1 MVMLAEE
8 MQENTLFEQSLKGLK
23 WNLQQADSRVVQT
36 LKQKLEIP
44 ELLATI
50 MANRGITEE
59 VAGKQ
64 FLNPTI
70 KELLPDPY
78 GLKDM
83 ELAIDRMVKAINNNE
98 KITVFG
104 DYDVDG
110 ATSSALLT
118 RFFREIDVNVEIY
131 IPNRILEGYGLNI
144 EALKSIKDKG
154 TSLVISVDCGIV
166 SFDPIKDAKEYGL
179 DIIVVDHH
187 LSTDTIP
194 EADAVVNPNRFDD
207 TFTPKG
213 LAAVGVC
220 FLVLVALR
228 SRLKK
233 EGFFDNRRLPDLL
246 KALDIVAL
254 GTVCDVMPLVGL
266 NRAFVSHGL
275 KQIAQRQNLG
285 LSTLAN
291 VARLDS
297 KPESYHLGFVL
308 GPRINAGGRV
318 GEGNLGAELLST
330 LDPMRAYEIANRL
343 EELNKERRTVEAL
356 ILEEVI
362 EQVES
367 TKLYENPMILVKGND
382 WHQGILG
389 ILASRIKERY
399 NKPVAIISMISGV
412 GKGSGRSIVGVD
424 LGTLLANAK
433 AKGLLVHGGGHAMAG
448 GFTIMDA
455 KFDAFQEYVFS
466 TLGNTDLLTEKAK
479 ESYIDAVLAVSA
491 VNGKTLRLCQQA
503 APFGNG
509 NMAPKFVIVSARIA
523 NVIVVGRVH
532 LMIILNDPKIDKNAV
547 NTIKCV
553 FFKALEND
561 YGPLLMKSIGKT
573 ANFIGH
579 LQHNINDDNKADFI
593 VEDICD
599 LK

>member
-8 MQENTLFEQSLKGLK
+8 MYTKDIFIKSLKGLT
-23 WNLQQADSRVVQT
+23 WILQEADSRLVQS

-50 MANRGITEE
+50 LVNRGITDEIS
-59 VAGKQ
+59 AKRY
-64 FLNPTI
+64 LNPTI

-83 ELAIDRMVKAINNNE
+83 DLAVDRIVKAILNKE

-110 ATSSALLT
+110 ATSSALIT

-131 IPNRILEGYGLNI
+131 IPNRILEGYGLNL

-166 SFDPIKDAKEYGL
+166 SFDPIKGAKEYGL
-179 DIIVVDHH
+179 DVIVIDHH

-228 SRLKK
+228 SKLRKD
-233 EGFFDNRRLPDLL
+233 GFFEKRREPDLL

-275 KQIAQRQNLG
+275 KQIAHRQNLG

-291 VARLDS
+291 AARLDA

-343 EELNKERRTVEAL
+343 EELNRERRAVEAIILDEVLEL
-356 ILEEVI
+356 IEK
-362 EQVES
+362 S
-367 TKLYENPMILVKGND
+367 KLYTQPMILVKGEN

-399 NKPVAIISMISGV
+399 NKPVAVVSMINGL

-433 AKGLLVHGGGHAMAG
+433 AQGLLVHGGGHAMAG
-448 GFTIMDA
+448 GFTVEDS
-455 KFDAFQEYVFS
+455 KFEAFKDFAFKA
-466 TLGNTDLLTEKAK
+466 LGNTDLLTEKSK
-479 ESYIDAVLAVSA
+479 ECYVDSAIAVTAVC
-491 VNGKTLRLCQQA
+491 GKTLRLCQQA

-509 NMAPKFVIVSARIA
+509 NMAPKFVIVGARIA

-532 LMIILNDPKIDKNAV
+532 LMVILNDPFIDKKAS

-553 FFKALEND
+553 FFKALESD
-561 YGPLLMKSIGKT
+561 YGPQLMKSIGKT

-579 LQHNINDDNKADFI
+579 LQHNINDENKADFI
-593 VEDICD
+593 IEDICD